1 MQYESTFNAIDN
13 ILRNEAG
20 CSTELDY
27 IEQTS
32 WLLFLKYLD
41 DHERE
46 QEMKAMLNGCEYKPI
61 ITGYMR
67 WSQWAAP
74 KKADGTPDT
83 VNALT
88 GPDLSQFV
96 DQKLFPTLRRFQET
110 ASSAKTLEYKIGE
123 IFAELRN
130 KITSG
135 YNLREVINLIDQLH
149 FQTAED
155 KHEMT
160 LLYESKIAKMGNAG
174 RNGGEYYTPRPLIR
188 TIVKVVDPKI
198 GETVYDPACGSA
210 GFLCEAYAYMSQKVK
225 GTHDAKVLQEDT
237 FFGKEK
243 KPLPYII
250 ATMNMIFHG
259 VAAPNIIRGNTL
271 AENLSQVQER
281 DRHHVILANPPFGGS
296 ERGEVRQNFDIQTSE
311 TAYMFM
317 QHFIK
322 MLRVGGRAGIVIK
335 NTFLS
340 NGDAASLRRLLL
352 EQCNL
357 HTILDLPAGVF
368 QGAGVK
374 TVVLFF
380 DKGTPTKTIWY
391 YQLNPG
397 RNLGKTN
404 ALNEDDLKEFLAL
417 QKTHAV
423 GINSWTL
430 DVTTLGEDFDL
441 SVKNPNK
448 VEEVDERTPGEIH
461 HNLATLNNEAET
473 LLKNIQA
480 ELAESMRPK
489 EGWVMKKIRNIGQV
503 VGGTTPSTSNP
514 AFWGGDLCWISPAE
528 LSGEHYLYDSRKK
541 ITSEAVKAKSLRLL
555 PVGTVILS
563 SRAPIGKVAI
573 NKVPMYCNQGFKCI
587 ICGPEVFNEYLY
599 WWLWGKKD
607 YLNSLGTGAT
617 FPEISKTVV
626 ENIEIP
632 VPPLSEQHRIVA
644 RLDSLSAKVKQLED
658 VYRKTQAE
666 CDALKQAMLREVF
679 E

>member
-1 MQYESTFNAIDN
+1 MQYEQTFNAIDN

-46 QEMKAMLNGCEYKPI
+46 EEAKAMLTGHDYKPI

-110 ASSAKTLEYKIGE
+110 ASSARTLEYKIGE

-188 TIVKVVDPKI
+188 AIVKVVDPKI

-210 GFLCEAYAYMSQKVK
+210 GFLCEAYQYMLQQKK
-225 GTHDAKVLQEDT
+225 STHDFKVLQEDT

-271 AENLSQVQER
+271 AENLANIQER

-357 HTILDLPAGVF
+357 HTILDLPSGVF

-404 ALNEDDLKEFLAL
+404 ALNEDDLKEFLAQ
-417 QKTHAV
+417 QKNHAF

-430 DVTTLGEDFDL
+430 DVATLGEDYDL

-448 VEEVDERTPGEIH
+448 EEKVDERD
-461 HNLATLNNEAET
+461 A
-473 LLKNIQA
+473 QA
-480 ELAESMRPK
+480 
-489 EGWVMKKIRNIGQV
+489 
-503 VGGTTPSTSNP
+503 
-514 AFWGGDLCWISPAE
+514 
-528 LSGEHYLYDSRKK
+528 
-541 ITSEAVKAKSLRLL
+541 
-555 PVGTVILS
+555 ILS
-563 SRAPIGKVAI
+563 SIQRLHEEAD
-573 NKVPMYCNQGFKCI
+573 QI
-587 ICGPEVFNEYLY
+587 ICSLNDLIKEEEV
-599 WWLWGKKD
+599 
-607 YLNSLGTGAT
+607 
-617 FPEISKTVV
+617 
-626 ENIEIP
+626 
-632 VPPLSEQHRIVA
+632 
-644 RLDSLSAKVKQLED
+644 
-658 VYRKTQAE
+658 
-666 CDALKQAMLREVF
+666 
-679 E
+679 

>member
-1 MQYESTFNAIDN
+1 MQYEQTFNAIDN

-32 WLLFLKYLD
+32 WMLFLKYLD

-46 QEMKAMLNGCEYKPI
+46 EEAKAMLTGHAYKPI

-110 ASSAKTLEYKIGE
+110 ASSARTLEYKIGE

-188 TIVKVVDPKI
+188 AIVKVVDPKI

-210 GFLCEAYAYMSQKVK
+210 GFLCEAYQYMLQQKK
-225 GTHDAKVLQEDT
+225 STHDFKVLQENT

-271 AENLSQVQER
+271 AENLANIQER

-404 ALNEDDLKEFLAL
+404 ALNDDDMKDFLAQ

-423 GINSWTL
+423 SINSWTL
-430 DVTTLGEDFDL
+430 EVAALGEDFDL

-448 VEEVDERTPGEIH
+448 VEEVDERD
-461 HNLATLNNEAET
+461 A
-473 LLKNIQA
+473 QA
-480 ELAESMRPK
+480 
-489 EGWVMKKIRNIGQV
+489 
-503 VGGTTPSTSNP
+503 
-514 AFWGGDLCWISPAE
+514 
-528 LSGEHYLYDSRKK
+528 
-541 ITSEAVKAKSLRLL
+541 
-555 PVGTVILS
+555 ILS
-563 SRAPIGKVAI
+563 HIHKLHEEAD
-573 NKVPMYCNQGFKCI
+573 QI
-587 ICGPEVFNEYLY
+587 ICS
-599 WWLWGKKD
+599 
-607 YLNSLGTGAT
+607 LNDMIKEEEA
-617 FPEISKTVV
+617 
-626 ENIEIP
+626 
-632 VPPLSEQHRIVA
+632 
-644 RLDSLSAKVKQLED
+644 
-658 VYRKTQAE
+658 
-666 CDALKQAMLREVF
+666 
-679 E
+679 

>member
-1 MQYESTFNAIDN
+1 MQYEQTFNAIDN

-41 DHERE
+41 DLERE
-46 QEMKAMLNGCEYKPI
+46 QEEKALLSGKDYKPI

-83 VNALT
+83 VNAMT
-88 GPDLSQFV
+88 GPDLTQFV
-96 DQKLFPTLRRFQET
+96 DTKLFPTLRRFQET
-110 ASSAKTLEYKIGE
+110 ATSAKTLEYKIGE

-149 FQTAED
+149 FQTAQD

-160 LLYESKIAKMGNAG
+160 VLYESKIAKMGNAG

-188 TIVKVVDPKI
+188 TIVKVVNPRI

-210 GFLCEAYAYMSQKVK
+210 GFLCEAFTYMQQQVK
-225 GTHDAKVLQEDT
+225 STADNKTLQEDT
-237 FFGKEK
+237 FYGKEK

-259 VAAPNIIRGNTL
+259 LQAPNIIRGNTL
-271 AENLSQVQER
+271 AENLSQIQESQR
-281 DRHHVILANPPFGGS
+281 KKVILANPPFGGS
-296 ERGEVRQNFDIQTSE
+296 ERGEVKQNFDINTSE

-322 MLRVGGRAGIVIK
+322 MLKVGGRAGIVIK

-340 NGDAASLRRLLL
+340 NGDAASLRKLLL

-357 HTILDLPAGVF
+357 HTILDLPSGVF

-380 DKGTPTKTIWY
+380 DKGTPTKKIWY

-404 ALNEDDLKEFLAL
+404 ALNEDDMKDFLTL
-417 QKTHAV
+417 QKTQAESEH
-423 GINSWTL
+423 SWTL
-430 DVTTLGEDFDL
+430 DVSTLDDDCDL
-441 SVKNPNK
+441 SVKNPHK
-448 VEEVDERTPGEIH
+448 VEEVDERTPAEIIYNIQ
-461 HNLATLNNEAET
+461 NLMIEAEEIYQNVSYD
-473 LLKNIQA
+473 LFPPYYDQYPLFGEFK
-480 ELAESMRPK
+480 EL
-489 EGWVMKKIRNIGQV
+489 EG
-503 VGGTTPSTSNP
+503 
-514 AFWGGDLCWISPAE
+514 
-528 LSGEHYLYDSRKK
+528 
-541 ITSEAVKAKSLRLL
+541 
-555 PVGTVILS
+555 
-563 SRAPIGKVAI
+563 
-573 NKVPMYCNQGFKCI
+573 
-587 ICGPEVFNEYLY
+587 
-599 WWLWGKKD
+599 
-607 YLNSLGTGAT
+607 
-617 FPEISKTVV
+617 
-626 ENIEIP
+626 
-632 VPPLSEQHRIVA
+632 
-644 RLDSLSAKVKQLED
+644 
-658 VYRKTQAE
+658 
-666 CDALKQAMLREVF
+666 
-679 E
+679 

>member
-1 MQYESTFNAIDN
+1 MQYEQTFNAIDN

-41 DHERE
+41 DLERE
-46 QEMKAMLNGCEYKPI
+46 QEEKALLMGRDYKPI

-210 GFLCEAYAYMSQKVK
+210 GFLCEAFAYMSEKVN

-404 ALNEDDLKEFLAL
+404 ALNEDDLKDFLAQ
-417 QKTHAV
+417 QKNHAV

-430 DVTTLGEDFDL
+430 DVTTLGEDCDL

-448 VEEVDERTPGEIH
+448 VEEVDERD
-461 HNLATLNNEAET
+461 A
-473 LLKNIQA
+473 QA
-480 ELAESMRPK
+480 
-489 EGWVMKKIRNIGQV
+489 
-503 VGGTTPSTSNP
+503 
-514 AFWGGDLCWISPAE
+514 
-528 LSGEHYLYDSRKK
+528 
-541 ITSEAVKAKSLRLL
+541 
-555 PVGTVILS
+555 ILS
-563 SRAPIGKVAI
+563 SIQRLHEEAD
-573 NKVPMYCNQGFKCI
+573 QI
-587 ICGPEVFNEYLY
+587 ICS
-599 WWLWGKKD
+599 
-607 YLNSLGTGAT
+607 LNDLIKEEEA
-617 FPEISKTVV
+617 
-626 ENIEIP
+626 
-632 VPPLSEQHRIVA
+632 
-644 RLDSLSAKVKQLED
+644 
-658 VYRKTQAE
+658 
-666 CDALKQAMLREVF
+666 
-679 E
+679 